1 MNSDVF
7 DVGQIAAGTG
17 EAPLSPSPT
26 LPSSPSPAAQV
37 RAARAQGAHRFAPV
51 RFRLIEA
58 LSRRAEAHGGEA
70 RRLLDARLLQL
81 LAAYR
86 VDLERAHAATAAAA
100 ASATS
105 ATADTREPAADGSP
119 RRGPIASLV
128 DQLAQH
134 AAAPQDGMAPAA
146 NSPGSATAAPDQ
158 LKTMRYFSGTWSK
171 LSADRRLKQS
181 LVKLPENAG
190 PLNSHQLVH
199 RALTLMR
206 DVSPAYLNR
215 FMSYVDTLS
224 WLEQATAGNTAS
236 SPASRSEGTK
246 KSGRSKAG

>member
-1 MNSDVF
+1 MNSSAL
-7 DVGQIAAGTG
+7 DVGQAAAGAD
-17 EAPLSPSPT
+17 EAPATSPSP
-26 LPSSPSPAAQV
+26 SPSPAAQV

-81 LAAYR
+81 LVAYR
-86 VDLERAHAATAAAA
+86 VDLEAAQAAT
-100 ASATS
+100 SS
-105 ATADTREPAADGSP
+105 ATASAASEPREPSTAGSP
-119 RRGPIASLV
+119 PRGPIAALV

-134 AAAPQDGMAPAA
+134 AAAPHEGMAAA
-146 NSPGSATAAPDQ
+146 TNSQGSASAAPDQ

-181 LVKLPENAG
+181 MVKLPENAG

-224 WLEQATAGNTAS
+224 WLEQATAGNAAS
-236 SPASRSEGTK
+236 NPASRSEGTK
-246 KSGRSKAG
+246 KSGRGKAG